1 MTASRKIARVIA
13 AAAAL
18 SALAS
23 TVFANAATV
32 VHHQGKTG
40 AAAQQSKATKK

>member
-13 AAAAL
+13 AVAAL

-23 TVFANAATV
+23 PLLANAATM
-32 VHHQGKTG
+32 HHSKAGS
-40 AAAQQSKATKK
+40 AAQQQSHHPKQ

>member
-1 MTASRKIARVIA
+1 MTATRRIVRVI

-23 TVFANAATV
+23 PLLANAATM
-32 VHHQGKTG
+32 HHSKSGS
-40 AAAQQSKATKK
+40 AAQQQSQHPKQ

>member
-1 MTASRKIARVIA
+1 MTATRKIARVIA

-23 TVFANAATV
+23 PMLANAATM
-32 VHHQGKTG
+32 HHSRSGS
-40 AAAQQSKATKK
+40 AAQQQSQHPKQ